1 MLSIRRLNP
10 QPFFISI
17 AVSYA
22 IVIAL
27 AVLNVPTEILL
38 PVVCLNFPWMVIL
51 YIGRLHDAGYSGW
64 WWPLVMF
71 TSILGLIALAASP
84 SQKRENKYGDVP
96 LGSLSELIYFW
107 RSARPTAGRNW

>member
-10 QPFFISI
+10 QPFFIAI

-38 PVVCLNFPWMVIL
+38 PVVCLNSPWMVIL

-107 RSARPTAGRNW
+107 RSARPTAGRN